1 MVGSNFGYL
10 VELNIYLPRAQED
23 KVIRK
28 VEMLFQ
34 EGYEEY
40 IVFFTRQ
47 RSGYFRGETYIE
59 QDLVQRPDRAWF
71 QENVYIWI
79 EEFPVRI
86 ACTGSMRPVIDCGD
100 EVIFEPAP
108 RNGQL
113 QVGDMVT
120 FRFSRRDVEVNK
132 NCYSRPSL
140 RGTTYI
146 LHRIH
151 QRVRGSSPP
160 RYITKGDNNP
170 VRDLCSVGENSIIFR
185 VVKVNKN
192 VYVIDQPLYDEYV
205 REHQQLLDEYFALR
219 NEYAD
224 LRERYFGSLVEYY
237 RMRYSGARQSE
248 LDSFYNSLES
258 LRRQINRLRDEINS
272 LRQDLSAAQRRI
284 ASVVR

>member
-1 MVGSNFGYL
+1 
-10 VELNIYLPRAQED
+10 
-23 KVIRK
+23 
-28 VEMLFQ
+28 MLFP

-47 RSGYFRGETYIE
+47 RSGYFRGETYVE

-71 QENVYIWI
+71 QENVYIRI

-170 VRDLCSVGENSIIFR
+170 VRDPCSVSENSIIFR
-185 VVKVNKN
+185 VAKVNKN

-219 NEYAD
+219 EEYAD
-224 LRERYFGSLVEYY
+224 LRERYFGSLAEYC
-237 RMRYSGARQSE
+237 RMRYSGAQQSE

-258 LRRQINRLRDEINS
+258 LRRQINRLRDEINQ
-272 LRQDLSAAQRRI
+272 LWQDLSAAQRRI